1 MIFGVNIA
9 SICQK
14 ESSAAVLPDGQF
26 APVNIFFSLG
36 SLRHYETLEGC
47 LDAALHDAGFEGPY
61 RASPPP

>member
-14 ESSAAVLPDGQF
+14 EAQQRFCPMANF

-36 SLRHYETLEGC
+36 SLRFYEILEGC
-47 LDAALHDAGFEGPY
+47 LDAALRDAGFEGPY

>member
-1 MIFGVNIA
+1 MAN
-9 SICQK
+9 
-14 ESSAAVLPDGQF
+14 F

-47 LDAALHDAGFEGPY
+47 LDAALRDAGFEGPY